1 MRRRDFIKVVGGST
15 VTWPLAARAQQPALP
30 AIRFLSVTFAG
41 EQPHWLVAFRNG
53 LSKTGYVEGDN
64 VSFEYRWAE
73 GQYNRL
79 PELAADL
86 VRNHV
91 SVIVTLPSNPAALA
105 AKAATAVIPIVF
117 NVGGDPVGLGLVA
130 SLSSPGANATG
141 ITILTTEI
149 VAKRLG
155 LLHELVPRA
164 VRIAV
169 LINPVNATVNEAA
182 LANIPEAARALGLQI
197 QVLNATNGDE
207 IDAAFKTL
215 VNDRADA
222 LLVAPDAFFVS
233 RHVQIAILSGRHQVP
248 AIYPTRD
255 YAEAGGLIS
264 YGADLID
271 AVRQQGVYAGQI
283 LKGTKPADLPVVQS
297 TKFELVINLRTA
309 KAIDLEVPATLL
321 SRADEV
327 IE

>member
-1 MRRRDFIKVVGGST
+1 MRRREFITLLTGAAA
-15 VTWPLAARAQQPALP
+15 TWPSWARAQQPA
-30 AIRFLSVTFAG
+30 IGFLSVTLAG
-41 EQPHWLVAFRNG
+41 EQAHWLAAFRKG
-53 LSKTGYVEGDN
+53 LAETGYVEGDN
-64 VSFEYRWAE
+64 VSIEYRWAE

-86 VRNHV
+86 VRHHV
-91 SVIVTLPSNPAALA
+91 SVIVTQLSNAAALA
-105 AKAATAVIPIVF
+105 AKAATTAIPIVF
-117 NVGGDPVGLGLVA
+117 SVGGDPVELGLVA

-141 ITILTTEI
+141 INILTTEI

-155 LLHELVPRA
+155 LLHELVPKA

-169 LINPVNATVNEAA
+169 LINPVNAATNEAT
-182 LANIPEAARALGLQI
+182 LPNISEAARALGLQI

-207 IDAAFKTL
+207 IDATFKTL
-215 VNDRADA
+215 VNDRPDA
-222 LLVAPDAFFVS
+222 LFVAPDAFFVS
-233 RHVQIAILSGRHQVP
+233 RHVQIAILSARHQVP

>member
-1 MRRRDFIKVVGGST
+1 MRRRDFIKVIAGSAA
-15 VTWPLAARAQQPALP
+15 TWPLAARAQQPATP
-30 AIRFLSVTFAG
+30 VIGFLSVTFAG

-53 LSKTGYVEGDN
+53 LSEAGYVEGHN
-64 VSFEYRWAE
+64 VSVEYRWAE

-86 VRNHV
+86 VRHHV
-91 SVIVTLPSNPAALA
+91 SVIVTLLSNAAALA
-105 AKAATAVIPIVF
+105 AKAATTAIPIVF
-117 NVGGDPVGLGLVA
+117 TVGGDPVTLGLVA

-155 LLHELVPRA
+155 LLHELVPKA

-169 LINPVNATVNEAA
+169 LINPVNAATNEAT
-182 LANIPEAARALGLQI
+182 LPNISEAAHALGLQI

-222 LLVAPDAFFVS
+222 LLVAPDSFFAS
-233 RHVQIAILSGRHQVP
+233 RHVQIAILSARHQVP
-248 AIYPTRD
+248 GIYPIRD

-264 YGADLID
+264 YGADSID

-309 KAIDLEVPATLL
+309 KAIGLEVPATLL

>member
-1 MRRRDFIKVVGGST
+1 MRRRDFIKIVAGSAT
-15 VTWPLAARAQQPALP
+15 SWPLAARAQQPAIP
-30 AIRFLSVTFAG
+30 AIGFLGVTFAG

-53 LSKTGYVEGDN
+53 LSEAGYVEGHN
-64 VSFEYRWAE
+64 VSLEYRWAE

-86 VRNHV
+86 VRHHV
-91 SVIVTLPSNPAALA
+91 SLIVTLLSNAAALA
-105 AKAATAVIPIVF
+105 ATTAIPIVF
-117 NVGGDPVGLGLVA
+117 TVGGDPVTLGLVA

-155 LLHELVPRA
+155 LLHELVPKA

-169 LINPVNATVNEAA
+169 LINPVNAATNEAT
-182 LANIPEAARALGLQI
+182 LPNISQAARALGLQI

-222 LLVAPDAFFVS
+222 LLVAPDSFFAS
-233 RHVQIAILSGRHQVP
+233 RHVQIAILSARHQVP
-248 AIYPTRD
+248 AIYPIRD

-264 YGADLID
+264 YGADVID

-309 KAIDLEVPATLL
+309 KAIGLEVPATLL